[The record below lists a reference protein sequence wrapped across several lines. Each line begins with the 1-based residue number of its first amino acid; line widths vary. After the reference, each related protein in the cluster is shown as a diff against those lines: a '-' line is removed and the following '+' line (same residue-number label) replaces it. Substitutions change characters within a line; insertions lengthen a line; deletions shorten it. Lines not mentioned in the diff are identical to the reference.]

1 MITENRE
8 SFDLEEFIDQLR
20 SISGFDFSGYAR
32 PSLQRRVF
40 RYLDKFGVE
49 KADLLHRLGEGSQVV
64 RDFVQELTVHYS
76 EMFRDPEVYVSFGRE
91 VLTYLES
98 YPFLRVWSAGCA
110 GGEEA
115 YSIAIFLKEA
125 GLYNKSRIYATDLS
139 ERIVTCAKEG
149 SFAVGKM
156 RQFSE
161 NYIEAGGVSSLSDYY
176 RVSNGRAVMIPELR
190 QNMSFANHDLT
201 GDGVFNEFNLIFC
214 RNVLIYF
221 TPSKR
226 TTVLKLLYDSLA
238 VFGFL
243 CLGKREG
250 LKHTGL
256 EDKFKIIDKGL
267 NIYQKTI

>member
-1 MITENRE
+1 MITESQQ

-20 SISGFDFSGYAR
+20 TISGFDFSGYAR
-32 PSLQRRVF
+32 PSLQRRVL
-40 RYLDKFGVE
+40 RYLDKFGIE
-49 KADLLHRLGEGSQVV
+49 KADLLHRLSEGNQAVH
-64 RDFVQELTVHYS
+64 DFVQELTVHYS
-76 EMFRDPEVYVSFGRE
+76 EMFRDPDVYVLFGTE

-115 YSIAIFLKEA
+115 YSLAIFLKEA
-125 GLYNKSRIYATDLS
+125 GLYDRSRVYATDLS
-139 ERIVTCAKEG
+139 ERVVSRAKEG
-149 SFAVGKM
+149 AYAVAKM

-176 RVSNGRAVMIPELR
+176 RVSNGRAVMVPELR
-190 QNMSFANHDLT
+190 QNMSFATHDLI

-221 TPSKR
+221 TQSR
-226 TTVLKLLYDSLA
+226 RATVLKLLYDSLA

-256 EDKFKIIDKGL
+256 EDKFKIIDHRL
-267 NIYQKTI
+267 NIYQKII